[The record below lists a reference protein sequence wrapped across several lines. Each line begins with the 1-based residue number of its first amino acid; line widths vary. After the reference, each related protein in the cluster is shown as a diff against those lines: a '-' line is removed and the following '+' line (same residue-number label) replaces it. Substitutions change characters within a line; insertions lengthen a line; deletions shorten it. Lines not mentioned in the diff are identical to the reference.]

1 MSYYSGKKAA
11 GFLGVVPDEEKL
23 ISKLRKQCFNPLSC
37 LYKRDESGLSV
48 LLVEPV
54 GTFKSDIDRLEK
66 VKLDFHT
73 DVPLVSEDAAIAV
86 KRLDVLHIVDVV
98 YTRLGRVV

>member
-48 LLVEPV
+48 LLVESV
-54 GTFKSDIDRLEK
+54 RAFKSDVVRLEK
-66 VKLDFHT
+66 VKLDFRAN
-73 DVPLVSEDAAIAV
+73 VPLVSEDATIAV
-86 KRLDVLHIVDVV
+86 KRF
-98 YTRLGRVV
+98 

>member
-1 MSYYSGKKAA
+1 MSYYSGKKAV

-23 ISKLRKQCFNPLSC
+23 ISKLRKQCFNPLSR

-54 GTFKSDIDRLEK
+54 GAFKSDIDRLEK
-66 VKLDFHT
+66 VKLDFRT
-73 DVPLVSEDAAIAV
+73 EYPLSP
-86 KRLDVLHIVDVV
+86 KMQQSR
-98 YTRLGRVV
+98 

>member
-37 LYKRDESGLSV
+37 LYKRDESGL
-48 LLVEPV
+48 LVEPV
-54 GTFKSDIDRLEK
+54 GAFKSDVVRLEK
-66 VKLDFHT
+66 VKLDFRA
-73 DVPLVSEDAAIAV
+73 DVPLVSEDATIAV
-86 KRLDVLHIVDVV
+86 KRF
-98 YTRLGRVV
+98 